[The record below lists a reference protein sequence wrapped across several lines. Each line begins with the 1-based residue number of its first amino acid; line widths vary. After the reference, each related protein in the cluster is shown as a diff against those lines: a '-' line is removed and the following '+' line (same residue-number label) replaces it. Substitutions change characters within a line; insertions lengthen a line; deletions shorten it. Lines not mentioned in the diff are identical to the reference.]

1 MIKAINMT
9 EEKNNSTNIIECGG
23 QYFSSFMM
31 QYKTWSII
39 YTLLARR
46 YRKGCGRL
54 LAQWFSYV

>member
-1 MIKAINMT
+1 MT